1 MNYLIDYLTL
11 TIKPD
16 RNSDHPYNITFNDFL
31 ELLGLSEIFN
41 NFIDL
46 GSRMFYEHCYRYEN
60 INIYTPRDKDYEN
73 MGYCVSMSG
82 QGCRF
87 FESLVKNF
95 KWKQFFCSLK
105 CYVSSGCAVNI
116 SRIDFAFD
124 DIISDCEDKNKILD
138 IDVIKDCRKKHLF
151 TSLYRKSDNQNHE
164 SFTMKSSI
172 HETLT
177 NKNVSNTIYFGSKK
191 SNSFCRFY
199 DKLVEQQQKYKNS
212 PDELQKLE
220 NISHWV
226 RFEIV
231 FKNSV
236 AIKIINSMLELSTEL
251 FQKKFAEVINY
262 YISFINPDNDNRYK
276 CSICEWW
283 SKFLG
288 TVEKAKLTSQKLT
301 KNVFKRAVQWIA
313 HSVAPTLRAVEK
325 SVGTLVLL
333 NIISDFGHPCRWKQ
347 KHNEISKSNTYEEQA
362 ISNEMYWKSLV
373 PFFCDEVKKDEFNLT
388 YEDLKDC
395 EILSLC

>member
-1 MNYLIDYLTL
+1 MYQI
-11 TIKPD
+11 
-16 RNSDHPYNITFNDFL
+16 
-31 ELLGLSEIFN
+31 
-41 NFIDL
+41 
-46 GSRMFYEHCYRYEN
+46 
-60 INIYTPRDKDYEN
+60 
-73 MGYCVSMSG
+73 
-82 QGCRF
+82 
-87 FESLVKNF
+87 
-95 KWKQFFCSLK
+95 
-105 CYVSSGCAVNI
+105 
-116 SRIDFAFD
+116 
-124 DIISDCEDKNKILD
+124 
-138 IDVIKDCRKKHLF
+138 LF
-151 TSLYRKSDNQNHE
+151 TSEVRKV
-164 SFTMKSSI
+164 I
-172 HETLT
+172 
-177 NKNVSNTIYFGSKK
+177 VSVDFMISLL
-191 SNSFCRFY
+191 SNS
-199 DKLVEQQQKYKNS
+199 KNIKNS
-212 PDELQKLE
+212 PDELEKLK

-283 SKFLG
+283 AKFLG

-333 NIISDFGHPCRWKQ
+333 NIISDFGHPGRWKQ
-347 KHNEISKSNTYEEQA
+347 KHTEISNSNTYEEQA

-373 PFFCDEVKKDEFNLT
+373 PFFCDEIKNDEFNLT
-388 YEDLKDC
+388 DKDLKDC
-395 EILSLC
+395 EVLSLA